1 MATIGDIVKQALQ
14 KILCEED
21 TNQFSATQVTH
32 GITAA
37 NLMLES
43 WSLERLKQYK
53 MTLASFNTANA
64 TTSYVIGTGQTWN
77 TAQPIEIENA
87 YIRVSSDDFFVEP
100 VRRRE
105 YLQIRDKAKA
115 GRPEKLFFERGETN
129 GTVYL
134 WPVPVATE
142 TIWLDMRRVIA
153 SYSLSTDVVTLPR
166 GYERALVWN
175 LAIELC
181 ADYEVNPSELLK
193 ARAAESLAAL
203 MQLNSPEEL
212 TGLQPSAPQ
221 DRGRV
226 MDVERG

>member
-21 TNQFSATQVTH
+21 TNQFSATQITH
-32 GITAA
+32 ALTAA

-53 MTLASFNTANA
+53 MTLASFSTANA
-64 TTSYVIGTGQTWN
+64 TASYVIGTGQTWN
-77 TAQPIEIENA
+77 TLQPIEIENA
-87 YIRVSSDDFFVEP
+87 YVRVSNEDYFVEP

-105 YLQIRDKAKA
+105 YMQIRNKSKA

-134 WPVPVATE
+134 WPVPTAVE
-142 TIWLDMRRVIA
+142 SIWLDMRRVIA
-153 SYSLSTDVVTLPR
+153 SYSLATDVVTLPR
-166 GYERALVWN
+166 GYERALIWN
-175 LAIELC
+175 LALELC
-181 ADYEVNPSELLK
+181 PDYEAQPSETIK
-193 ARAAESLAAL
+193 AKAAESLAAL